1 MIVTV
6 SPLTDFERFVLDFER
21 VLRKDA
27 GAKDDAIWRTFA
39 VSPARYLRF
48 LDVIIKKDAALEHD
62 PLLVRRL
69 RRLRAAQVD
78 LWRGRL
84 HPSSRDDR
92 EA

>member
-1 MIVTV
+1 MIGAV
-6 SPLTDFERFVLDFER
+6 SSLSDFERGVLDFER

-27 GAKDDAIWRTFA
+27 GAKDEAIWRTFA

-69 RRLRAAQVD
+69 RRLRGAQAGCVRARVQ
-78 LWRGRL
+78 RGA
-84 HPSSRDDR
+84 SSDR

>member
-1 MIVTV
+1 MIGAV
-6 SPLTDFERFVLDFER
+6 SSLSDFERGVLDFER

-27 GAKDDAIWRTFA
+27 GAKDEAIWRTFA

-69 RRLRAAQVD
+69 RRLRSAQVD
-78 LWRGRL
+78 LWRARW
-84 HPSSRDDR
+84 HPDSRNDR